1 MKKTAVLLA
10 AFIAAA
16 SLAGCS
22 DKLSDDYVTV
32 NEYKGIEVEKAEVT
46 ETTEEEIDKVVARMM
61 EGYVAQHDLPEDT
74 QITDEIVKETL
85 SDTADTVE
93 AYREDLRR
101 QIDKAK
107 ETAAREKIETRA
119 WEQVIDKTEVK
130 SYPKDRLKEVEKHL
144 ESQYQDYAKEAGME
158 YDAYME
164 ALGMTDKELRQA
176 AKASVKQELAADVIA
191 DRYGLKPNE
200 EAFQKAL
207 EEYAEEYKFANT
219 DLLLEA
225 VSEEE
230 MRLLVTQD
238 NVKSW
243 IADRCKLVE
252 ASEETK
258 AEESED
264 ETAEADTKVKGDGI
278 APAQ

>member
-1 MKKTAVLLA
+1 
-10 AFIAAA
+10 
-16 SLAGCS
+16 
-22 DKLSDDYVTV
+22 
-32 NEYKGIEVEKAEVT
+32 
-46 ETTEEEIDKVVARMM
+46 
-61 EGYVAQHDLPEDT
+61 
-74 QITDEIVKETL
+74 
-85 SDTADTVE
+85 
-93 AYREDLRR
+93 
-101 QIDKAK
+101 
-107 ETAAREKIETRA
+107 
-119 WEQVIDKTEVK
+119 
-130 SYPKDRLKEVEKHL
+130 
-144 ESQYQDYAKEAGME
+144 ME

-164 ALGMTDKELRQA
+164 ALGMTDKEMRQA

-191 DRYGLKPNE
+191 DKYGLKPNE